1 METKLDTNSIKKK
14 LLFSPVYFLISITI
28 FLNLS
33 CSDDVNS
40 ITVLSAASMADVMNE
55 IIIEFEKDQERNVY
69 ISYAGSQFLAQQL
82 LIGSPGDLILSAGES
97 PIKFLLERDIVE
109 TETVNLLSNHLVLIT
124 RPDFFKGNI
133 SSLSLLSDNKIKYVA
148 IADPRLAPAGVY
160 AKESLTN
167 LNLWGSLSDKI
178 LTTPDVRAAMLA
190 VTTGAAQAAIV
201 YHTDAITLPSIEI
214 FDIIPQE
221 SYKEIKYI
229 LAINNSSSKKILA
242 NEFVSFLQTKST
254 ENIFRKH
261 GFEMYK

>member
-33 CSDDVNS
+33 CSNDVNS

-148 IADPRLAPAGVY
+148 IAD
-160 AKESLTN
+160 
-167 LNLWGSLSDKI
+167 DKVQ
-178 LTTPDVRAAMLA
+178 PV
-190 VTTGAAQAAIV
+190 
-201 YHTDAITLPSIEI
+201 P
-214 FDIIPQE
+214 
-221 SYKEIKYI
+221 
-229 LAINNSSSKKILA
+229 
-242 NEFVSFLQTKST
+242 
-254 ENIFRKH
+254 
-261 GFEMYK
+261 

>member
-1 METKLDTNSIKKK
+1 METKLYINSIKKK
-14 LLFSPVYFLISITI
+14 LLFSAFYFLTSITI

-33 CSDDVNS
+33 CSNNANS
-40 ITVLSAASMADVMNE
+40 ITVLSAASMADVMDE
-55 IIIEFEKDQERNVY
+55 IIIDFEKEQERNVH
-69 ISYAGSQFLAQQL
+69 ISYAGSQYLAQQL
-82 LIGSPGDLILSAGES
+82 VIGSPGDIILSAGES
-97 PIKFLLERDIVE
+97 PIEFLLERDIVK

-124 RPDFFKGNI
+124 RPDFLKRNI
-133 SSLSLLSDNKIKYVA
+133 SSLSVLSDNKIKYVA

-167 LNLWGSLSDKI
+167 LDLWSSLSDKM
-178 LTTPDVRAAMLA
+178 LTTPDVRSAMLA
-190 VTTGAAQAAIV
+190 VSTGAAQAAIV

-229 LAINNSSSKKILA
+229 LAINNSSSNKTLA

-254 ENIFRKH
+254 EKIFRKH

>member
-1 METKLDTNSIKKK
+1 METKLDINSIKKK
-14 LLFSPVYFLISITI
+14 LFVSGFYFVISITI
-28 FLNLS
+28 FFNVS
-33 CSDDVNS
+33 CTNGVNS

-55 IIIEFEKDQERNVY
+55 IIIEFEKDHERNVH
-69 ISYAGSQFLAQQL
+69 ISYAGSQYLAQQL
-82 LIGSPGDLILSAGES
+82 VIGSPGDIILSAGES
-97 PIKFLLERDIVE
+97 PIEFLLERDIVE

-124 RPDFFKGNI
+124 RPDFLKGNI
-133 SSLSLLSDNKIKYVA
+133 SSLSLLSHNNIKYIA

-167 LNLWGSLSDKI
+167 LDLWSSLSDKM

-229 LAINNSSSKKILA
+229 LAINKSSSNKILA
-242 NEFVSFLQTKST
+242 NEFVLFLQAKST